1 MMRATLTYIRRRL
14 DERSTWL
21 LIGASVTAA
30 AALDWPWNLISF
42 VVGVIGALVPDSAVG
57 GGNAS

>member
-1 MMRATLTYIRRRL
+1 MIGRTLLYIRRRL